1 MTTTAPSSTAQEP
14 REHLAI
20 IPYSIIESLSQL
32 DNIYE
37 ARLFGWVIA
46 KAQSVLKL
54 YNKDL
59 SDINVQFALN
69 VVRVTIPVRYLL
81 SPSDDNYNQAK
92 RAFTLADKKIEYQ
105 KDNHYYR
112 LSIIALPEYIKDGR
126 SSFITFI
133 IHNQLWHALLDFS
146 KGYRLFALSSL
157 MSLQSTYSVILF
169 LLVTQQQNPIH
180 LTMDY
185 LRKLLGIDGKKGY
198 DRSNNIFQKI
208 LDPARQELERKCPMT
223 FEYSARRTGSN
234 GRYTEIFLTPRLSD
248 KSKAQPAPNKA
259 EIVKAVE
266 VFRVRMSDNI
276 KWYLQ
281 ANYEFDATGLATVE
295 RLLPAKWSEQETID
309 FLERI
314 RHTCLTNRIRNKR
327 GYLVNSLKNV

>member
-1 MTTTAPSSTAQEP
+1 MTTTQEEP

-20 IPYSIIESLSQL
+20 IPYTIIESLSQL
-32 DNIYE
+32 ENIYE

-59 SDINVQFALN
+59 SDINVQFALDI
-69 VVRVTIPVRYLL
+69 VRVTIPVRYLL

-105 KDNHYYR
+105 KDNKYYR
-112 LSIIALPEYIKDGR
+112 LSIIALPVYVKEGR
-126 SSFITFI
+126 SSFVTFI
-133 IHNQLWHALLDFS
+133 IHNELWHALLDFS
-146 KGYRLFALSSL
+146 KGYRLFALSAL
-157 MSLQSTYSVILF
+157 MSLQSTYSIILF
-169 LLVTQQQNPIH
+169 LLITQQTKPVH

-185 LRKLLGIDGKKGY
+185 LRKLLGIDNKKAY

-208 LDPARQELERKCPMT
+208 LDPARLELEKKAPMT

-248 KSKAQPAPNKA
+248 KTKAEPNKTKT

-266 VFRVRMSDNI
+266 TMRVRMSDNV

-281 ANYEFDATGLATVE
+281 ANYEFDVAGLATVE
-295 RLLPAKWSEQETID
+295 RLLPSKWSEQETID

-314 RHTCLTNRIRNKR
+314 RHTCLTNRIKNKR

>member
-1 MTTTAPSSTAQEP
+1 MTTTATREEP

-32 DNIYE
+32 ENIYE

-59 SDINVQFALN
+59 SDINVQFALDI
-69 VVRVTIPVRYLL
+69 VRVTIPVRYLL

-105 KDNHYYR
+105 KDNRYYR
-112 LSIIALPEYIKDGR
+112 LSIIALPVYVKEGR
-126 SSFITFI
+126 SSFVTFI
-133 IHNQLWHALLDFS
+133 IHNELWHALLDFS
-146 KGYRLFALSSL
+146 KGYRLFALSAL
-157 MSLQSTYSVILF
+157 MSLQSTYSIILF
-169 LLVTQQQNPIH
+169 LLISQQTKPIH
-180 LTMDY
+180 LTMAY
-185 LRKLLGIDGKKGY
+185 LRKLLGIDNKKAY

-208 LDPARQELERKCPMT
+208 LDPARLELEKKAPMT

-248 KSKAQPAPNKA
+248 KTKAEPNKIKT
-259 EIVKAVE
+259 EIVKTVE
-266 VFRVRMSDNI
+266 TMRVRMSDNV

-281 ANYEFDATGLATVE
+281 ANYEFDAAGLATVE
-295 RLLPAKWSEQETID
+295 RLLPSKWSEQETID

-314 RHTCLTNRIRNKR
+314 RHTCLTNRIKNKR